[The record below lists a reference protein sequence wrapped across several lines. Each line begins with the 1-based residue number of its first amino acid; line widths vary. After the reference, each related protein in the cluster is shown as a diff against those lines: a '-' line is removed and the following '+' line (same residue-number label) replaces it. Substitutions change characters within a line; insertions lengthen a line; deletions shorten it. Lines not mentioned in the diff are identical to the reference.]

1 MKKQLKSSEDKKLVL
16 SESAFLKRIEF
27 PAVYKKDT
35 DELYELGEEA
45 FDFLKNISQEDVGK
59 LSGEKKE
66 FVDYAL
72 KEGILSFTSEKKVSE
87 KKIGINEIPSLR
99 YLLLNITK
107 RCNLKCKHCY
117 LGEEEAQDLPPDL
130 ILRIFDEF
138 EEMGGLRLIIS
149 GGEPLLHPE
158 FWKINDFLKGRS
170 FRSILNSNGILIDEE
185 AAERFFFDE
194 VQISLDGMKESHEA
208 LRGKGT
214 FKKAIAAI
222 KASIKAGKD
231 VSIATMVHSK
241 NINEFNEMEKLLK
254 ELGVIAWI
262 IDVPVAEG
270 RLRENLQFY
279 PPLKGYLKD
288 ILKKQFGSEVHE
300 SSGDYIC
307 GAHLASVQASGSL
320 TKCGFYEEWSGE
332 SVKNGLRKA
341 WKKLPKMKL
350 DELSCECPVLE
361 ECRGGCR
368 YRAEI
373 YSGGDRKAKDP
384 VKCLCY
390 GMKF

>member
-1 MKKQLKSSEDKKLVL
+1 LKKQVKSSKGKKLAL
-16 SESAFLKRIEF
+16 SESAFLKRLEF

-45 FDFLKNISQEDVGK
+45 FDFLENINQEDVSK

-66 FVDYAL
+66 FVDHAL

-87 KKIGINEIPSLR
+87 KKIGVNEIPSLR

-117 LGEEEAQDLPPDL
+117 LGEEEDQDLPTDL
-130 ILRIFDEF
+130 IFKIFDEF
-138 EEMGGLRLIIS
+138 EEMGGLRLIVS
-149 GGEPLLHPE
+149 GGEPLLHPD
-158 FWKINDFLKGRS
+158 FWKINDSLKKRA

-185 AAERFFFDE
+185 AAGRFFFDE
-194 VQISLDGMKESHEA
+194 VQISLDGMKDGHEA

-222 KASIKAGKD
+222 EASIKAGKD
-231 VSIATMVHSK
+231 VSVATMIHSK

-279 PPLKGYLKD
+279 PPLRGYLKD
-288 ILKKQFGSEVHE
+288 ILEKQFGSEVHE
-300 SSGDYIC
+300 SSGNYIC
-307 GAHLASVQASGSL
+307 GAHLASVQVNGSL
-320 TKCGFYEEWSGE
+320 TKCGFYEEWSGG

-350 DELSCECPVLE
+350 NELSCECPVLE

-368 YRAEI
+368 YRAEV

-384 VKCLCY
+384 VKCLSY

>member
-1 MKKQLKSSEDKKLVL
+1 VKSSEDKKLTL
-16 SESAFLKRIEF
+16 SERAFLKRLEF

-45 FDFLKNISQEDVGK
+45 FDFLKNISQEDVSE
-59 LSGEKKE
+59 LSEEKKE

-72 KEGILSFTSEKKVSE
+72 KEGILSFISEKKFKE
-87 KKIGINEIPSLR
+87 KKIGVNEIPSLR

-117 LGEEEAQDLPPDL
+117 LGEEEAQDLPTDL
-130 ILRIFDEF
+130 ILKIFDEF
-138 EEMGGLRLIIS
+138 EEMGGLRLIVS
-149 GGEPLLHPE
+149 GGEPLLHPD
-158 FWKINDFLKGRS
+158 FWKINDSLKERS

-185 AAERFFFDE
+185 AAQKSSFDE
-194 VQISLDGMKESHEA
+194 IQISLDGMKDGHEV

-231 VSIATMVHSK
+231 VSVATMVHSK

-270 RLRENLQFY
+270 RLKENLQFY
-279 PPLKGYLKD
+279 PPLRGYLKD
-288 ILKKQFGSEVHE
+288 ILEKQFGSEVHE

-320 TKCGFYEEWSGE
+320 TKCGFYEEWSGG
-332 SVKNGLRKA
+332 SVKNGLREA

-350 DELSCECPVLE
+350 NELSCECPILE

-368 YRAEI
+368 YRAEV
-373 YSGGDRKAKDP
+373 YYDGDRKAKDP
-384 VKCLCY
+384 VKCLSY